1 MGAGQLFSN
10 LAATQSTNAPLGSG
24 DLTLTVTAATGVLFR
39 DVLVADEYELLTLL
53 DDPFA
58 PTVVEIV
65 KVTAHDGGGGSPD
78 DFTIVRG
85 QEGTTPAIWP
95 AGTVIQARNTADTLA
110 RFAQGDPGGDARGLY
125 AINIQ
130 RDRDAGSYVASGS
143 RAIAIG
149 QGVNRATGNNA
160 VAIGNDAYADGN
172 DSLAAGFYAEAQD
185 NGTTALGN
193 RASAQG
199 YNSTAV
205 GYSANTFHNY
215 ALAIQNC
222 QSGGYRSIQM
232 GAYSSAGNY
241 GIAMSYQASAGDYGI
256 SIGGSSSATTG
267 QSLAVGY
274 SATAGIQSVA
284 VGGNSTASSSYAT
297 AVGRSSTAGNRS
309 VALGHTANATGLSKI
324 AIGAYTTV
332 AGDYAHA
339 IGYSASAAGSNALAV
354 GHSAIAGGNNS
365 LAIGYGAYAESGGS
379 VAIGY
384 GTYVGDGSV
393 NGVGIGFNVT
403 VEGSSYT
410 VAIGSNADANGFD
423 QAIAL
428 GMDSRVVAD
437 NVAHI
442 AAPIINIGDHA
453 GVLYSDAEARIR
465 QFAGAEIIL
474 MSKSYDL
481 TDGTPFDGG
490 TLADKNFWVL
500 PSGTKFYPDE
510 IGLVT
515 DTYTAVTTG
524 PTVSFGHG
532 GSGTQILNNQ
542 LVASGNLGQSGGRGE
557 YTSGA
562 PEGVSTISIS
572 MNTGATATAL
582 TGRFYIRGMFV
593 ENGS

>member
-39 DVLVADEYELLTLL
+39 DVLVADEFELLTLL

-95 AGTVIQARNTADTLA
+95 AGTVIQARNTAGTLA

-149 QGVNRATGNNA
+149 QGANRATANNA
-160 VAIGNDAYADGN
+160 VAIGNDAYADGS

-185 NGTTALGN
+185 NYTTALGT
-193 RASAQG
+193 RTSAQG
-199 YNSTAV
+199 YNSTCI

-222 QSGGYRSIQM
+222 QSGGYRSVQM

-241 GIAMSYQASAGDYGI
+241 GFAAMYQASAGAYGV
-256 SIGGSSSATTG
+256 SLGGSSSATTG
-267 QSLAVGY
+267 RSTAIGY

-284 VGGNSTASSSYAT
+284 IGGNSTASSSYAT

-309 VALGHTANATGLSKI
+309 VALGHSANATGLSKI
-324 AIGAYTTV
+324 AIGYGSTV
-332 AGDYAHA
+332 LGDYAHA
-339 IGYSASAAGSNALAV
+339 IGYSAAAAGTNALAV
-354 GHSAIAGGNNS
+354 GFSASAGGNYS
-365 LAIGYGAYAESGGS
+365 LAVGYNAQAPYTGSIAIGYNA
-379 VAIGY
+379 
-384 GTYVGDGSV
+384 T
-393 NGVGIGFNVT
+393 VT
-403 VEGSSYT
+403 
-410 VAIGSNADANGFD
+410 AA
-423 QAIAL
+423 
-428 GMDSRVVAD
+428 
-437 NVAHI
+437 NVARI
-442 AAPIINIGDHA
+442 GAPIMIPGLTVPFGDAAQRLRRMA
-453 GVLYSDAEARIR
+453 GCEVVLLSN
-465 QFAGAEIIL
+465 
-474 MSKSYDL
+474 SYDL
-481 TDGTPFDGG
+481 TDVTPFDGG
-490 TLADKNFWVL
+490 TLGNKDFWVMPAGL
-500 PSGTKFYPDE
+500 KFYPDE
-510 IGLVT
+510 VGIVT
-515 DTYTAVTTG
+515 ETQTTVTTG

-532 GSGTQILNNQ
+532 GTGSEILSSQ
-542 LVASGNLGQSGGRGE
+542 LFASAVLGQSGGRGE
-557 YTSGA
+557 YVSGA
-562 PEGVSTISIS
+562 PEGVATVSID
-572 MNTGATATAL
+572 MVTGATATTL
-582 TGRFYIRGMFV
+582 TGRFFVRGLLL